1 MSEMDPLAKRYL
13 ESFRRGLSGLPP
25 EEQRELL
32 SEIEDH
38 IAEAGARGEPAS
50 EVLERLGPADRLAR
64 AYRAELMIQDGGR
77 SWPVRVFGVSLLL
90 IGASI
95 PSLIL
100 IPLLGGLGLGFTFGG
115 IALFAWSICPFDA
128 HRLYSL
134 PGVLDRLARAGTGA
148 AFLAGGMLALAALYG
163 YVRLLASAMR
173 RMTSA

>member
-1 MSEMDPLAKRYL
+1 MRETDPLAKRYL
-13 ESFRRGLSGLPP
+13 ERFRRGLAGLPA

-64 AYRAELMIQDGGR
+64 AYRAELMIQDGR
-77 SWPVRVFGVSLLL
+77 RNWPVRVFGVSLLL

-115 IALFAWSICPFDA
+115 VALFAWSICPFDT
-128 HRLYSL
+128 HTLYSL